1 MLPRLATAPPPD
13 AATSRLILDY
23 MPVTVSELGACSVR
37 VTSTHLALQGATPTT
52 YVARSRLVSRPPT
65 VQTSFLQNARVEVH
79 VDDGILVMTCAT
91 SRLASVLCDA
101 VLELHAMR
109 LKPVVASEATSA
121 ASAPVVGVAAILKKQ
136 EDRMQH
142 ESSLAS
148 EAFSDL
154 QQLKARAAEVTAVI
168 ERCATALKK
177 SGPQDADLAAFD
189 ELLTSVGVISN
200 PIAARSGRSAAFVQD
215 LAKEIASFLR
225 SQVAKTSHWT
235 LPDVFAMY
243 NRARGGAGLVSPGD
257 VLRACRALKEVGSE
271 FELVENETNGVK
283 IVRAVKSKFA
293 TDAQTYCAKRA
304 PGPVTAVRLCR
315 DLAVPLPVALEW
327 LQAQEAALR
336 LCRDDDHVGNLAFYP
351 NAFMQP
357 GALV

>member
-1 MLPRLATAPPPD
+1 MRLAAAPPSD

-23 MPVTVSELGACSVR
+23 MPVTVAELGACSVR
-37 VTSTHLALQGATPTT
+37 VTSTHLALRGASSTS
-52 YVARSRLVSRPPT
+52 YVARSRLVSRAPAL
-65 VQTSFLQNARVEVH
+65 QTSFMQNPRVEVH
-79 VDDGILVMTCAT
+79 VDDGVLVLTCST
-91 SRLASVLCDA
+91 LRLASVLCDA
-101 VLELHAMR
+101 VVELHAMR
-109 LKPVVASEATSA
+109 LKPAAVDATSA

-215 LAKEIASFLR
+215 LAKEIAAFLR
-225 SQVAKTSHWT
+225 SQSASHWT

-257 VLRACRALKEVGSE
+257 VLRACRALKEIGSE
-271 FELVENETNGVK
+271 FELVENEATGVK
-283 IVRAVKSKFA
+283 IVRASKSKFA
-293 TDAQTYCAKRA
+293 TAAQAYCAKHA
-304 PGPVTAVRLCR
+304 PNGSVTAVRMCK

-327 LQAQEAALR
+327 LQAEEAALR

-357 GALV
+357 AA